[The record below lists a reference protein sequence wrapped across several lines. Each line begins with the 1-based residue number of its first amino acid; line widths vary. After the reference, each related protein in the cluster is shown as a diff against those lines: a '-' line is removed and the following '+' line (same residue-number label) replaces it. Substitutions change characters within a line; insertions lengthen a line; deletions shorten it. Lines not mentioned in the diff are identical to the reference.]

1 MTPSERK
8 ALVRELE
15 SLPAGTLV
23 RRTIRGAERFYHQWR
38 EDGRTRSRYLTRD
51 EADELRRQVERK
63 KEIKRLLAVGSHAT
77 TGPAPKSYRT
87 DIAIGKALVELTKCI
102 E

>member
-8 ALVRELE
+8 SLVRELE

-23 RRTIRGAERFYHQWR
+23 KRTIRGAERFYHQWR

-51 EADELRRQVERK
+51 EANGKDDDAPP
-63 KEIKRLLAVGSHAT
+63 RLCHFED
-77 TGPAPKSYRT
+77 P
-87 DIAIGKALVELTKCI
+87 
-102 E
+102 